1 MIDLIQGTSD
11 TTRSHMAVQQN
22 LEFSPSSL
30 PANSE
35 ASLTADEE
43 NDREKAMIQKTAAL
57 LASLSDVIL
66 SPIKTHKVET
76 NQESNV
82 LCSTMEVSL
91 LYTVFFEVHTHMVQE
106 DQIIAKRTRSKY
118 PLTDTAL
125 STIEGSLLY
134 LVDGHR

>member
-11 TTRSHMAVQQN
+11 TTRSHMTVQQN
-22 LEFSPSSL
+22 LESSPSSL
-30 PANSE
+30 PADSE
-35 ASLTADEE
+35 KTSLTADEE
-43 NDREKAMIQKTAAL
+43 NDREKAMIQETAAL

-91 LYTVFFEVHTHMVQE
+91 LYTVFFEVHTHMV
-106 DQIIAKRTRSKY
+106 
-118 PLTDTAL
+118 
-125 STIEGSLLY
+125 
-134 LVDGHR
+134 